1 MTASPGLPFPHARI
15 AWKGQWVRTQSHTRC
30 TWGYTC
36 QYGNNAHIRVQSC
49 YSSGGFF
56 HFLSFSFTCRYPW
69 KISPASAARQ
79 TYQGASP
86 PQANSPQETT
96 AQHSVLQNKACTRDH
111 VRWLLPSRC
120 HPHIFSKLL
129 FHRHM
134 LVLKKT
140 LTCFICQEGTETDV
154 DHLQK
159 ARGETALVVWL
170 YHFALYFFHGKK
182 EGH

>member
-1 MTASPGLPFPHARI
+1 MERTVGQDAVRHQMYMGIYLSIWEQCTYMCAKLLQQWRFFPFSIIFLHL
-15 AWKGQWVRTQSHTRC
+15 QVSLE
-30 TWGYTC
+30 
-36 QYGNNAHIRVQSC
+36 NQSC
-49 YSSGGFF
+49 ICCSADIPGGFT
-56 HFLSFSFTCRYPW
+56 S
-69 KISPASAARQ
+69 
-79 TYQGASP
+79 
-86 PQANSPQETT
+86 QANSPQETT
-96 AQHSVLQNKACTRDH
+96 AQHNVLQNKACTRDH

>member
-1 MTASPGLPFPHARI
+1 MQGMHGKDSGSGRSQTPDVHGDISVNMGTMHIYVCKAATAVEVFSIFYHFPSPAGILGKSVLHLLLGR
-15 AWKGQWVRTQSHTRC
+15 HTR
-30 TWGYTC
+30 GL
-36 QYGNNAHIRVQSC
+36 R
-49 YSSGGFF
+49 
-56 HFLSFSFTCRYPW
+56 LP
-69 KISPASAARQ
+69 RQ
-79 TYQGASP
+79 TAP
-86 PQANSPQETT
+86 RKP
-96 AQHSVLQNKACTRDH
+96 QHSTMFCRIKH